1 MNSLVIRFSGFPE
14 RSSSKGKLC
23 LIIVVIFIG
32 LGRAYR
38 LGGGRGLKVSN
49 ERQVTKGWTIF
60 MEEADPSRLGKC
72 RRARLDEM
80 FEK

>member
-1 MNSLVIRFSGFPE
+1 MIRFSGLPE
-14 RSSSKGKLC
+14 GSSSEGKLC

-32 LGRAYR
+32 FGRAYR
-38 LGGGRGLKVSN
+38 LGGRGLKLPN

-60 MEEADPSRLGKC
+60 MEEVDPSRLGNC

-80 FEK
+80 FKK